1 MAQQGS
7 VGTTGG
13 VLAREADAERIV
25 HGHVMWAMG
34 AGLIPLPLFDIAA
47 VTAVQMDRLKQLARV
62 YSVDYSTAAGKTFA
76 GALSGGTFAHVS
88 AALLKFIPGSTQ
100 FWVGSLCQRCPAH
113 PPMRWEARR
122 LYEDEFENGQEV
134 TSGIESRMKG
144 QKTKYRRA
152 QPSGGSLEGQ
162 EGTAKALI
170 HHTVGLNPMAKVTS
184 TCPSISPARSLG

>member
-47 VTAVQMDRLKQLARV
+47 VTAVQMDMLKQLARV

-76 GALSGGTFAHVS
+76 GALTGGTFAHVS

-100 FWVGSLCQRCPAH
+100 FWVGSLCRRCPAH
-113 PPMRWEARR
+113 PPMRWGQSSGSISHRGEASQASTWMKRGASTKMSSRTARR
-122 LYEDEFENGQEV
+122 
-134 TSGIESRMKG
+134 
-144 QKTKYRRA
+144 
-152 QPSGGSLEGQ
+152 
-162 EGTAKALI
+162 
-170 HHTVGLNPMAKVTS
+170 
-184 TCPSISPARSLG
+184 